1 MIGIIK
7 EFYKRGTIMIH
18 FSKMDVNKF
27 EYIPPRPLSNIF
39 RDYGALRNPSG
50 ASTGSGSV
58 LEPTKNDIV
67 DEINRQT
74 RAAAAAE
81 EPQDE

>member
-7 EFYKRGTIMIH
+7 ELYKCGTIMVH
-18 FSKMDVNKF
+18 FAKMDVNKF

-67 DEINRQT
+67 DQINLEAREF
-74 RAAAAAE
+74 AA
-81 EPQDE
+81 QDED